1 MAYDAISTQHTTQ
14 RRRGNYPLRFFYHE
28 GELENMLIFIH
39 SKATSAERS
48 ELRHALAAE
57 SARGPLGTLPASTG
71 DIIGVDASGLT
82 AAARER
88 IAALPAVA
96 RIVPLRTAYKLVSR
110 VASEQRTQVQ
120 VGSVIFGGDGP
131 PPVIAGP
138 CSVENESQIVEAAQA
153 AKAAGAV
160 MLRGG
165 AFKPR
170 TSPYSFQGL
179 GIAGLRMMAY
189 AREVT
194 GLPIVTEVMEPGMV
208 DAVAELAD
216 MLQIGARNM
225 QNYALLVEA
234 GRSGKPV
241 LLKRGP
247 SSTIEEWL
255 LAAEYIVATGNPNV
269 VLCERGIR
277 SFDPMTRNVL
287 DVAAIPLARTLTH
300 LPVVADPSHGTGT
313 RSLVAP
319 MALASIAAGA
329 DGLIIEMHPQPDQS
343 LSDAAQ
349 TISPDA
355 LREIVAAAHALHAAL
370 THHANGTQPHPAPIQ
385 ADVASPP
392 TTQPQLTTTAR

>member
-1 MAYDAISTQHTTQ
+1 
-14 RRRGNYPLRFFYHE
+14 
-28 GELENMLIFIH
+28 MLIFIRQH
-39 SKATSAERS
+39 ATGAERAA
-48 ELRHALAAE
+48 LLHALAAE
-57 SARGPLGTLPASTG
+57 CAREPHDILPASNG
-71 DIIGVDASGLT
+71 DVIAADANALT
-82 AAARER
+82 VTARER

-96 RIVPLRTAYKLVSR
+96 RIVPVRTAYQLVSR
-110 VASEQRTQVQ
+110 VASDQRTQVR
-120 VGSVIFGGDGP
+120 VGSVVFGASDP

-138 CSVENESQIVEAAQA
+138 CSVENESQIVEAAVA

-179 GIAGLRMMAY
+179 GIAGLRMLAA
-189 AREVT
+189 ARDAT
-194 GLPIVTEVMEPGMV
+194 GLPVVTEVMEPGMV
-208 DAVAELAD
+208 DAVAEVAD

-225 QNYALLVEA
+225 QNFALLVKA
-234 GRSGKPV
+234 GQSGKPI

-287 DVAAIPLARTLTH
+287 DVAAIPLVHSLTH
-300 LPVVADPSHGTGT
+300 LPVVADPSHGTGS
-313 RSLVAP
+313 RALVLP
-319 MALASIAAGA
+319 MALASVAAGA
-329 DGLIIEMHPQPDQS
+329 DGLIIEMHPHPDQS

-349 TISPDA
+349 TISPVT
-355 LREIVAAAHALHAAL
+355 LREIVAATHAIHAAL
-370 THHANGTQPHPAPIQ
+370 TPASCNSSSLTPSLPTSMPTG
-385 ADVASPP
+385 DVTVSV
-392 TTQPQLTTTAR
+392 